1 MKRFLLILFF
11 VQSIVGLNK
20 ASDTTNVRLSL
31 VHNPNREFYLKEQL
45 DVYKFLPSN
54 IGLWDNGDYSAI
66 FVKGGIDEG
75 SFKLI
80 DEFDKNEQFSFKSE
94 SVQSFEETGWR
105 FYGNF
110 TFNISDH
117 EKADWNLG
125 YQKSEIGNPFRLI
138 TERTGDFN
146 VKHYGLNG
154 LMNKRIGDKISL
166 AAGVRYRGDLYFRMR
181 DTRNEFYNITTEL
194 TGAISY
200 LFGQNNYIAI
210 GVSYFYKKGSP
221 QFTNE
226 FYSTGP
232 DSEKY
237 NLYFNEGLGDFNQI
251 EDLSKV
257 YILKNQN
264 PKYYISYFTGNKNK
278 LSISYSAYIGD
289 ESWENKIHKEP
300 VDSIYKTHKEL
311 YKYEYL
317 SHDILSSY
325 LIDKSNY
332 KIFNFLSVKYISG
345 TGYRYRGFYEKTYI
359 YDGINIKASSQLL
372 RPNLKFFNLSK
383 LTLDYENVSKK
394 GMLYANQIDY
404 TNLTTNIRTGY
415 SFKLNTSNKLAFN
428 IEGSYKYNLSYKHD
442 VVAAA
447 QRRYT
452 EIFAHNEVAYHAT
465 NYYTIGGE
473 IKWFKQSQKLGTEL
487 LVKYRY
493 LTPTDVKFINQ
504 YSIITDKKY
513 RYFWEAS
520 LNFYF

>member
-1 MKRFLLILFF
+1 MKNLLLILFF
-11 VQSIVGLNK
+11 VQSIVVLSK

-31 VHNPNREFYLKEQL
+31 VHDPNREFYLKEQL

-66 FVKGGIDEG
+66 FVKGGTDQG

-94 SVQSFEETGWR
+94 SVQSFEKAGWR

-154 LMNKRIGDKISL
+154 IMNKKLGEKISL
-166 AAGVRYRGDLYFRMR
+166 ALGIVYSGDLYFRLR
-181 DTRNEFYNITTEL
+181 DTRNEFYNVKTEINGSFSYAITKSKHMSL
-194 TGAISY
+194 GLSFY
-200 LFGQNNYIAI
+200 
-210 GVSYFYKKGSP
+210 YKKGSP
-221 QFTNE
+221 QFSNTFFGTE
-226 FYSTGP
+226 P
-232 DSEKY
+232 DQKL
-237 NLYFNEGLGDFNQI
+237 NFNEGLGDFSEIDNLSNQYY
-251 EDLSKV
+251 LTNK
-257 YILKNQN
+257 N
-264 PKYYISYFTGNKNK
+264 PKYYVGYFSGIRNKF
-278 LSISYSAYIGD
+278 SIAYSLYSGD
-289 ESWENKIHKEP
+289 ELWENRIYSEP
-300 VDSIYKTHKEL
+300 IDSVYQSHEEL

-317 SHDILSSY
+317 SQEIISSY

-332 KIFNFLSVKYISG
+332 KVFNFLSAKYING

-359 YDGINIKASSQLL
+359 YDGLNIKATSQLL
-372 RPNLKFFNLSK
+372 RPNSSFFNLSK

-404 TNLTTNIRTGY
+404 TNITTNIRTGY

-428 IEGSYKYNLSYKHD
+428 IDGSYKYNLSYKHD

-452 EIFAHNEVAYHAT
+452 EVFAHNEVAYHTT

-473 IKWFKQSQKLGTEL
+473 IKWLKQSQKMGTEL

-504 YSIITDKKY
+504 YSIISDKNY
-513 RYFWEAS
+513 RYYWEAC